1 VTRLLE
7 PSPEDR
13 YQSAEAALLVL
24 TGPAKVVDTNTVVDT
39 DFTQGLAVPV
49 DALTSS
55 LGDFNVKPRR
65 PATRARKPVGT
76 RVVVERFGSTKLLL
90 VIPPAD
96 ITTSSAAT
104 GGFAVA
110 WNAFVAFWT
119 VSALSGGGGLL
130 MVRISHLPHS
140 AG

>member
-1 VTRLLE
+1 M
-7 PSPEDR
+7 
-13 YQSAEAALLVL
+13 L

-90 VIPPAD
+90 VIPPAG